1 MDPWA
6 QTSRDREWGRTN
18 EDGGPDLKHQQYIA
32 APCWTRTKLHC
43 HLPSWMILVIFGEDV
58 WRCSKMWQLRF
69 AVCTHIFSECLR
81 TWLWEAR
88 ETRMGSHMGNA
99 LTMSYGFEM
108 NFSRSAFFFD
118 GTFSRFMF
126 SFHLIGG
133 LCVFVG
139 LHRLCSRGSLRDRDL
154 RDLRASTVQQKRRF
168 SVPRFAGRS
177 SRRQLDPHGG
187 WPPCLLGLW
196 SWWEPRSCLCF
207 ACFLLFLFVSA
218 MICYIL
224 RCAWI
229 FSLAHTCP
237 TLKLAFSCCLHFLE
251 CFCGLERLGVACFYN
266 LPELGQYSHS

>member
-81 TWLWEAR
+81 TWLWRRVRHEWGPTWAMLWQCPMALRWISAGPLFFLMALSRDSCFLSISSEACVSSLVFTGFVHVGVLEIEILEILELQLFNR
-88 ETRMGSHMGNA
+88 NEGFGTPLCRQI
-99 LTMSYGFEM
+99 LTQ
-108 NFSRSAFFFD
+108 A
-118 GTFSRFMF
+118 TW
-126 SFHLIGG
+126 
-133 LCVFVG
+133 
-139 LHRLCSRGSLRDRDL
+139 
-154 RDLRASTVQQKRRF
+154 
-168 SVPRFAGRS
+168 S
-177 SRRQLDPHGG
+177 SRRMAALPS
-187 WPPCLLGLW
+187 WTLV
-196 SWWEPRSCLCF
+196 WWEPRSCLCF